1 MQTQEAINQA
11 KQKLETVSLR
21 WARAMMQGNE
31 EQVDQLEAE
40 IDELLEIVGYPR
52 HKEEK

>member
-11 KQKLETVSLR
+11 KQKLETVPLR
-21 WARAMMQGNE
+21 WARAMRAGNE

-40 IDELLEIVGYPR
+40 IDELLEFIGYPR